1 MSRRARLPTGAL
13 AAALLLAAAVGTAS
27 ANRLRFSNQSFRIV
41 WSGLVFVEPNAPMR
55 PIGLSCPVTMEGSFH
70 SATISKVRSSLIGY
84 ITKAITAPE
93 LCFGEQDPRLF
104 IRNGTQIFLDGNTY
118 ESLPWHIQYDSF
130 SGTLPAITGVRV
142 GIVGMAFLILD
153 IFHQCLF
160 MSNAANPAYGIF
172 QREAGGAISGFRAE
186 EMTAIP
192 LKEALNGRPCP
203 MSIRWMETGTV
214 TLLGTTTRIT
224 LTLVQ

>member
-1 MSRRARLPTGAL
+1 MSRRARLMTGAFV
-13 AAALLLAAAVGTAS
+13 AALLLAGAVGTAT

-41 WSGLVFVEPNAPMR
+41 WSTLTFFEPNAPMT
-55 PIGLSCPVTMEGSFH
+55 PIVVRCPVTMEGSFH
-70 SATISKVRSSLIGY
+70 SATISKMRNALIGY

-93 LCFGEQDPRLF
+93 MCFGEQDPRLF

-118 ESLPWHIQYDSF
+118 ESLPWHVQYESF
-130 SGTLPAITGVRV
+130 SGTLPTITGVRV

-160 MSNAANPAYGIF
+160 MSTAANPAYGIF
-172 QREAGGAISGFRAE
+172 QREANGAITGFRAE

-203 MSIRWMETGTV
+203 MSIKWFETGTV
-214 TLLGTTTRIT
+214 TLLGATTRIT